1 MQVRRKAE
9 VGKTSRSWSRE
20 LAREGPCW
28 KSSREAW
35 MWKMKETI
43 FWGRCFAM
51 RLSWGGVSFGSEWE
65 A

>member
-28 KSSREAW
+28 NSSREAW
-35 MWKMKETI
+35 MWKMKETM

-51 RLSWGGVSFGSEWE
+51 RLSWGS
-65 A
+65 